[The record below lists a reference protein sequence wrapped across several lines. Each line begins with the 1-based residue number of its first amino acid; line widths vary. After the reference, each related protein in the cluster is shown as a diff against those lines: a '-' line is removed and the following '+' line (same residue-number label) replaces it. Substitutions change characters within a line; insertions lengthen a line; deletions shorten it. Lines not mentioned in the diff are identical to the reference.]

1 MDQKDTHMIECAER
15 ELATFEEKPLS
26 LVDSLVLSWLSYLH
40 ESPAFEQAT
49 GWEGLRL
56 VELYR
61 ADHFEELYGS
71 LWDMDSSA

>member
-40 ESPAFEQAT
+40 ESPAFE
-49 GWEGLRL
+49 
-56 VELYR
+56 
-61 ADHFEELYGS
+61 
-71 LWDMDSSA
+71 